1 MPSEAKPLIVIVEDE
16 VELAKVIAT
25 HLEANGM
32 KTQLCHR
39 VEHALRF
46 LQRNFA
52 NLVLL
57 DMNLPDHPGIHLLEE
72 LKKSDIDIPI
82 IFLTAV
88 TQEPVKV
95 KGLEMGADDY
105 ITKPFSYAELIARI
119 NAVLRRSESKQDL
132 HLTRNAKVSDSPFI
146 FHGANIH
153 PQRLEIVFPD
163 GTTEKIGKK
172 ELGILSHLHAYT
184 NVVVTRKALIHSV
197 WGQHAD
203 LRSRSLDQYI
213 VKVRE
218 MYLKHG
224 IDMTSFKTV
233 HGIGYIYEAMVPAAD

>member
-25 HLEANGM
+25 HLEAANM

-39 VEHALRF
+39 VEHAQRF

-52 NLVLL
+52 NLILL

-72 LKKSDIDIPI
+72 MKKADIDIPV

-88 TQEPVKV
+88 NQEPVKI

-105 ITKPFSYAELIARI
+105 ITKPFSYTELIARI
-119 NAVLRRSESKQDL
+119 NAVLRRTESKQDL
-132 HLTRNAKVSDSPFI
+132 HLTRNAKVSDAPFL
-146 FHGANIH
+146 FHGANVH
-153 PQRLEIVFPD
+153 PQRLEIIFP
-163 GTTEKIGKK
+163 GGKTEKIGKK
-172 ELGILSHLHAYT
+172 ELGILSHLHNYT

-203 LRSRSLDQYI
+203 LRSRSLDQYV
-213 VKVRE
+213 VKIRDL
-218 MYLKHG
+218 YLKHG
-224 IDMTSFKTV
+224 IDMASFKTV
-233 HGIGYIYEAMVPAAD
+233 HGVGYLYETAVKK

>member
-1 MPSEAKPLIVIVEDE
+1 MTSESKPLIVIVEDE
-16 VELAKVIAT
+16 IPLAKVIAT
-25 HLEANGM
+25 HLEAADM
-32 KTQLCHR
+32 RTQLCHR

-72 LKKSDIDIPI
+72 LKKSDIDVPI

-88 TQEPVKV
+88 NQEPIKI

-105 ITKPFSYAELIARI
+105 ITKPFSYSELIARI
-119 NAVLRRSESKQDL
+119 KAVLRRTESKQDL
-132 HLTRNAKVSDSPFI
+132 NLTRNAKVSDAPFI
-146 FHGANIH
+146 FHGASVH

-163 GTTEKIGKK
+163 GYTEKIGRK
-172 ELGILSHLHAYT
+172 ELGILLHLHSFT
-184 NVVVTRKALIHSV
+184 NVVVTRKSLIHSV

-203 LRSRSLDQYI
+203 LKSRSLDQYV
-213 VKVRE
+213 VKIRE
-218 MYLKHG
+218 LYETHDIEMDH
-224 IDMTSFKTV
+224 FKTV
-233 HGIGYIYEAMVPAAD
+233 HGVGYIYESQ